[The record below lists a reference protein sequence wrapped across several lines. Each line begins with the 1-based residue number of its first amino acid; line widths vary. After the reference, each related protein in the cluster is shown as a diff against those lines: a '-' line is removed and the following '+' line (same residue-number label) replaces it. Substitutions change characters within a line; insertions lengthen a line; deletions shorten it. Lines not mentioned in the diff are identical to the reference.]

1 MTETNASHQQSKNK
15 PHVAP
20 ADAASP
26 LFTAQQFWRTEMGR
40 VLDETS
46 TAFER
51 NSAEFERASAE
62 ANRFAQAQV
71 KAMHEAGRA
80 WIAGVRTMMG

>member
-1 MTETNASHQQSKNK
+1 MSTETNATKNK

-26 LFTAQQFWRTEMGR
+26 FFTVQQLWRTEMSR
-40 VLDETS
+40 VLDETAA
-46 TAFER
+46 AFER
-51 NSAEFERASAE
+51 NSAEFERASSE
-62 ANRFAQAQV
+62 ANRFAQAQM
-71 KAMHEAGRA
+71 KAAHEAGRA

>member
-1 MTETNASHQQSKNK
+1 MSTETNKPQQK

-26 LFTAQQFWRTEMGR
+26 FFTVQQLWRTEASR
-40 VLDETS
+40 VLDES
-46 TAFER
+46 AAAFER
-51 NSAEFERASAE
+51 NSAEFERASGE

-71 KAMHEAGRA
+71 KAAHEAGRA